1 MRNVQ
6 EVIESFFE
14 QFSLEE
20 INLQNVNF
28 CFFEAYYKNKNSYDN
43 DYGNLLHEVINH
55 KYNEEKVLKLI
66 DVLLEDGYDVNY
78 QGKKTGYTFIHLALY
93 GYTSDNEEYSYSTEF
108 IVKLIN
114 LAKKYN
120 FNVNLKDNDCDTIIN
135 TALASEVYSGKVIPL
150 LKALGDDF
158 DINAVDGNN
167 NSILDALEN
176 YIKEAKNTN
185 ETWYNRLISEK
196 EKIINYI
203 KSKIDTATQSES
215 APKDIEKKK
224 KENTKTKTEESSR
237 KKTAPTR
244 SKTEKESNTPK
255 NANVKIEN
263 ANIADKLKEYLKNRP
278 AEEITIDSIR
288 KWFNFSNT
296 DNNNLPQKADFDK
309 NLEPL
314 LFEIFNFSIGIEAS
328 LKFIEVLLKNKCN
341 VNVQEKDTGYSIIH
355 RSLQPVLIDGCEY
368 FYKID
373 SIIKLINL
381 VKKYNFNVNLKD
393 KNGNSIIHT
402 AIASV
407 YYTKNIIQLL
417 EALGNNFDIN
427 CVDGNNNSIIGALD
441 SYIKDAKNTNKTW
454 YNQLISE
461 KEEIINYLTPKTSKQ
476 VILPKKSNCSS
487 NKRQE
492 QTDKTAKPETDTAA
506 QSECTSKN
514 IVKKKN
520 TDTKVEIV
528 NITSKLE
535 EYLKNRSLEE
545 ITVDSIKKWFNHSN
559 TANNKLPQKVDFDKN
574 LEPLLFEIIKFGF
587 KEIGKEKVVL
597 KFIEALLTDNNLNIN
612 VQEKDTGYSVVHKAL
627 EGGIIDNVAY
637 SYSTD
642 FIIKLI
648 NLVKE
653 HNFNVNI
660 RDNDGNSIMHTA
672 IMSKCYAGEIIPI
685 LDALGENFKYNCV
698 NKNGNSVIKLLL
710 EGLKETKYTNVTLY
724 NKLIVA
730 EVEIKKRFNYKN
742 IDKIELDIISNPK
755 TRLKVIDM
763 TNINIF
769 DTTSKEFFE
778 KNSHFFIDIIMNN
791 ILINLSNNVAK
802 DNDINLRQDMFAI
815 LEAIDFLFL
824 NFSHEK
830 IKKNEQKL
838 STIASKLKI
847 YSEKLTAKTSSIFS
861 IKTYYAQKILLLEKT
876 NETSYLQNLKLFLEK
891 LKLTKEGYILCNYI
905 NKRNTIFNEVYGY
918 EFEKITEISTFKALI
933 NQTLNFNT
941 EERKLVAAKLHEAT
955 INPIYLEL
963 KHIDDYYDFFN
974 PQESDNFNKEILKSI
989 IKLIKDE
996 LEVLMNNCF
1005 KQEDL
1010 FLNNIIANINFFWIL
1025 KSEFLICQQKIK
1037 ILNLDIEIGEFLSSE
1052 LVDKIKNKL
1061 NQAPS
1066 LYPDSFDNI
1075 EFNEEKLQ
1083 SLRIIFEQ
1091 LEMKDEEQII
1101 KDYIAELIQM
1111 KNNILYYA
1119 SYTGKYYQVLRFIRY
1134 MMFNESLSTQERI
1147 HYNQM
1152 YLDIIKNNP
1161 TLKENNYF
1169 KAMDNITL
1177 KMVKQ

>member
-1 MRNVQ
+1 MENLQ
-6 EVIESFFE
+6 EIIKEFFE
-14 QFSLEE
+14 KIELEKIDT
-20 INLQNVNF
+20 ININYY
-28 CFFEAYYKNKNSYDN
+28 FFQKYRKSKNGYDN
-43 DYGNLLHEVINH
+43 AYGNLLHKVVNH
-55 KYNEEKVLKLI
+55 KYNEEKVLRFIEYLLI
-66 DVLLEDGYDVNY
+66 GGYNVNY

-93 GYTSDNEEYSYSTEF
+93 GYISDNKEYSYSTEF

-120 FNVNLKDNDCDTIIN
+120 FNVNLKDNDGDTIIH

-150 LKALGDDF
+150 LNALGDNF

-167 NSILDALEN
+167 NSIQDALDS

-196 EKIINYI
+196 EEIIKYI

-255 NANVKIEN
+255 NANAKIEN

-407 YYTKNIIQLL
+407 CHSKNIIQLL

-427 CVDGNNNSIIGALD
+427 CVDGNNNSIIDALD
-441 SYIKDAKNTNKTW
+441 SYIKEAKNTNETW
-454 YNQLISE
+454 YNRLISE
-461 KEEIINYLTPKTSKQ
+461 KEEIIKYIKSK
-476 VILPKKSNCSS
+476 I
-487 NKRQE
+487 
-492 QTDKTAKPETDTAA
+492 DTAT
-506 QSECTSKN
+506 QSERAPKD
-514 IVKKKN
+514 IVKKKKEN

-545 ITVDSIKKWFNHSN
+545 ITVDSIKKWFNPSN
-559 TANNKLPQKVDFDKN
+559 IANNKLPQKADFDKN

-587 KEIGKEKVVL
+587 KEKVKEKVIL

-642 FIIKLI
+642 FIVKLI

-672 IMSKCYAGEIIPI
+672 IMSKCYSGEIIPI

-710 EGLKETKYTNVTLY
+710 EGLKETKYTNVNLY

-730 EVEIKKRFNYKN
+730 EAEIKKRFNYKN
-742 IDKIELDIISNPK
+742 IDKIELDIVSNPK

-847 YSEKLTAKTSSIFS
+847 YSEKLTAKTPSIFS
-861 IKTYYAQKILLLEKT
+861 IKTYYAKKILLLEKT

-891 LKLTKEGYILCNYI
+891 LKLTKEEYILCNYI

-933 NQTLNFNT
+933 NQALNFNT

-955 INPIYLEL
+955 INSTYLEL

-974 PQESDNFNKEILKSI
+974 PQESDNFNKEMLKSI

-1010 FLNNIIANINFFWIL
+1010 FLDNMIANIDLFLIL

-1052 LVDKIKNKL
+1052 LVDNIKNKL

-1101 KDYIAELIQM
+1101 KNYIAELIQM

-1119 SYTGKYYQVLRFIRY
+1119 SYTGKYYQILRFIRY

>member
-6 EVIESFFE
+6 EIIESFFE

-28 CFFEAYYKNKNSYDN
+28 CFFETYYKNKNSYDN

-66 DVLLEDGYDVNY
+66 DVLLKDGYDVNY

-93 GYTSDNEEYSYSTEF
+93 GYTSDNEEYSYSTGF

-120 FNVNLKDNDCDTIIN
+120 FNVNLKDNDCDTIIH

-176 YIKEAKNTN
+176 YIKEAKKTN
-185 ETWYNRLISEK
+185 ETWYTWYNRLISEK
-196 EKIINYI
+196 EEIIKYI
-203 KSKIDTATQSES
+203 KSKIDTATQSER
-215 APKDIEKKK
+215 APKDIVKKK

-255 NANVKIEN
+255 NANDKMKN
-263 ANIADKLKEYLKNRP
+263 ANITDKLKEYLNNRP
-278 AEEITIDSIR
+278 TEEITIDSIR
-288 KWFNFSNT
+288 KWFNLSNT
-296 DNNNLPQKADFDK
+296 DNNKLPQKADFDK

-314 LFEIFNFSIGIEAS
+314 LFEIFNLGIGIEDS

-341 VNVQEKDTGYSIIH
+341 VNAQEKDTGYSIIH
-355 RSLQPVLIDGCEY
+355 RSLQTLLIDGCEY
-368 FYKID
+368 FYIID
-373 SIIKLINL
+373 FIIELINL
-381 VKKYNFNVNLKD
+381 IKKYNFNVNLKD

-402 AIASV
+402 ALASV
-407 YYTKNIIQLL
+407 YHSKDIIQLL

-427 CVDGNNNSIIGALD
+427 CVDGNNNSILDALD
-441 SYIKDAKNTNKTW
+441 SYIKEAKNTNETW
-454 YNQLISE
+454 YNRLISE
-461 KEEIINYLTPKTSKQ
+461 KEKIINYITPKTAKQ

-492 QTDKTAKPETDTAA
+492 QTDKTAKPETDTAT

-545 ITVDSIKKWFNHSN
+545 ITVDSIKKWFNPSN
-559 TANNKLPQKVDFDKN
+559 TANNTREKAGFDDD

-587 KEIGKEKVVL
+587 KAKAKEKVVL
-597 KFIEALLTDNNLNIN
+597 KFIEALLIDNSLNIN
-612 VQEKDTGYSVVHKAL
+612 VQEKDTGYSIVHKAL
-627 EGGIIDNVAY
+627 EGGIIDNVIY

-642 FIIKLI
+642 FIVKLI

-698 NKNGNSVIKLLL
+698 NKNGASVVKVLL
-710 EGLKETKYTNVTLY
+710 EGLKETKYTNVTQY

-730 EVEIKKRFNYKN
+730 EEEIKKRFNCKN
-742 IDKIELDIISNPK
+742 INGIELDIVSNPK
-755 TRLKVIDM
+755 TRLKVIEM
-763 TNINIF
+763 TDINIL
-769 DTTSKEFFE
+769 DNTKEEFFE
-778 KNSHFFIDIIMNN
+778 KNIQFFINVVINN
-791 ILINLSNNVAK
+791 ILINLSSDTPK
-802 DNDINLRQDMFAI
+802 DDEIKLRQEMFVI
-815 LEAIDFLFL
+815 LEELDFLFL
-824 NFSHEK
+824 SFSHKE
-830 IKKNEQKL
+830 IKKNEQKI
-838 STIASKLKI
+838 STIATRLKSH
-847 YSEKLTAKTSSIFS
+847 SEELTAKAPSIFS
-861 IKTYYAQKILLLEKT
+861 IKAYYVQKILLLGKT
-876 NETSYLQNLKLFLEK
+876 NETNYLCNLKFFLEK
-891 LKLTKEGYILCNYI
+891 LGLTKEVYILCNYI
-905 NKRNTIFNEVYGY
+905 NKRYTIFNEVYGY
-918 EFEKITEISTFKALI
+918 EFEELKDISRFKTLI
-933 NQTLNFNT
+933 DEALNFNT
-941 EERKLVAAKLHEAT
+941 EERRLVATRLHET
-955 INPIYLEL
+955 MRNSTYLEL
-963 KHIDDYYDFFN
+963 INEYQDFFN
-974 PQESDNFNKEILKSI
+974 LQESDNFNKEMLKST

-996 LEVLMNNCF
+996 LEVLMSNCF

-1010 FLNNIIANINFFWIL
+1010 FLNNIIANINLFLIL

-1052 LVDKIKNKL
+1052 LVDKIKNNL

-1101 KDYIAELIQM
+1101 KNYIAELIQM

-1134 MMFNESLSTQERI
+1134 MMFNKTLSSQERI
-1147 HYNQM
+1147 YYSQI
-1152 YLDIIKNNP
+1152 YLDITQNNP
-1161 TLKENNYF
+1161 TLEENNHL

>member
-28 CFFEAYYKNKNSYDN
+28 CFFETYYKNKNSYDN

-66 DVLLEDGYDVNY
+66 DVLLKDGYDVNY

-93 GYTSDNEEYSYSTEF
+93 GYTSDNEEYSYSTGF

-120 FNVNLKDNDCDTIIN
+120 FNVNLKDNDCDTIIH

-150 LKALGDDF
+150 LKVLGDDF

-176 YIKEAKNTN
+176 YIKEAKKTN

-196 EKIINYI
+196 EEIIKYI
-203 KSKIDTATQSES
+203 KSKIDTATQSER
-215 APKDIEKKK
+215 APKDIVKKK

-255 NANVKIEN
+255 NANDKMKN
-263 ANIADKLKEYLKNRP
+263 ATIKYKLKEYLNNRP
-278 AEEITIDSIR
+278 TEEITIDSIR
-288 KWFNFSNT
+288 KWFNLSNT
-296 DNNNLPQKADFDK
+296 DNNKLPQKADFDK

-314 LFEIFNFSIGIEAS
+314 LFEIFNLGIGIEDS

-341 VNVQEKDTGYSIIH
+341 VNAQEKDTGYSIIH
-355 RSLQPVLIDGCEY
+355 RSLQPLLIDGCEY
-368 FYKID
+368 FYIID
-373 SIIKLINL
+373 FIIELINL
-381 VKKYNFNVNLKD
+381 IKKYNFNVNLKD

-402 AIASV
+402 ALASV
-407 YYTKNIIQLL
+407 HHSKDIIQLL

-427 CVDGNNNSIIGALD
+427 CVDGNNNSILDALD
-441 SYIKDAKNTNKTW
+441 SYIKEAKNTNETW
-454 YNQLISE
+454 YNRLISE
-461 KEEIINYLTPKTSKQ
+461 KEKIINYITPKTAKQ

-492 QTDKTAKPETDTAA
+492 QTDKTAKPETDTAT

-514 IVKKKN
+514 MVKKKN

-545 ITVDSIKKWFNHSN
+545 ITVDSIKKWFNPSN
-559 TANNKLPQKVDFDKN
+559 TANNTREKAGFDDD

-587 KEIGKEKVVL
+587 KAKAKEKVVL
-597 KFIEALLTDNNLNIN
+597 KFIEALLIDNSLNIN
-612 VQEKDTGYSVVHKAL
+612 VQEKDTGYSIVHKAL
-627 EGGIIDNVAY
+627 EGGIIDNVIY

-642 FIIKLI
+642 FIVKLI

-653 HNFNVNI
+653 HNFNINI

-698 NKNGNSVIKLLL
+698 NKNGASVVKVLL
-710 EGLKETKYTNVTLY
+710 EGLKETKYTNVTQY

-730 EVEIKKRFNYKN
+730 EEEIKKRFNCKN
-742 IDKIELDIISNPK
+742 IDGIELDIISNPK

-763 TNINIF
+763 TDINIH
-769 DTTSKEFFE
+769 DNTEEEFFK
-778 KNSHFFIDIIMNN
+778 KNNQVFIDIIMNN
-791 ILINLSNNVAK
+791 ILINLSNNDTK
-802 DNDINLRQDMFAI
+802 DDDIKLRQNMFAI

-824 NFSHEK
+824 NFSHEE

-838 STIASKLKI
+838 STIATKLKS
-847 YSEKLTAKTSSIFS
+847 YSEELTAKTPSIFS
-861 IKTYYAQKILLLEKT
+861 IKTYYAQKILLLGKT
-876 NETSYLQNLKLFLEK
+876 NETSYLQNLKFFLDK
-891 LKLTKEGYILCNYI
+891 LGLTKEGYIIRNYI
-905 NKRNTIFNEVYGY
+905 NKHNTVFNEVYGY
-918 EFEKITEISTFKALI
+918 EFENSTEISTFKALI
-933 NQTLNFNT
+933 NQALNFNA
-941 EERKLVAAKLHEAT
+941 EEKKLVADRFYETIVDSGCYKLLYMDE
-955 INPIYLEL
+955 
-963 KHIDDYYDFFN
+963 YYDFFN
-974 PQESDNFNKEILKSI
+974 HLESDNFNMEILKSI

-996 LEVLMNNCF
+996 LEVLMSNCF

-1010 FLNNIIANINFFWIL
+1010 FLNNMIANINSFLIL
-1025 KSEFLICQQKIK
+1025 KSEFLTCQLKIK
-1037 ILNLDIEIGEFLSSE
+1037 FLNLDIEIGEFLSSE
-1052 LVDKIKNKL
+1052 LADKIKNELK
-1061 NQAPS
+1061 QAPN

-1075 EFNEEKLQ
+1075 EFSEEKLQ
-1083 SLRIIFEQ
+1083 KLRIIFEQ
-1091 LEMKDEEQII
+1091 LEMHDEEQII
-1101 KDYIAELIQM
+1101 KNYIVELIQI

-1119 SYTGKYYQVLRFIRY
+1119 NYTGRYYQVLRFIRY
-1134 MMFNESLSTQERI
+1134 MMFNKTLSSQERI
-1147 HYNQM
+1147 YYSQI
-1152 YLDIIKNNP
+1152 YLDITQNNP
-1161 TLKENNYF
+1161 TLEENNHL